1 MILVWCF
8 GDAHAQ
14 FKHHIYR
21 CDDDIAKRIQP
32 TIVKLSILFFSQN
45 FQIFEHIN
53 IAPQLYGC
61 SILNV
66 LDHKNGVLWW
76 FGVVRCGTVLSVGS
90 LDCEPSFIVPTQRNI
105 IVFIFLLLPWMF
117 LFALMWVR
125 WPSAFWQRFWLE
137 HFMLNTN
144 ILTIAQ
150 QTWAEIKLF
159 RMKYHYG
166 GNDDK
171 KKSDAIH
178 FDDAVFNEMFVFIY
192 SVWFWLFDLV
202 HHHGLWIKMVII
214 TFCDWILAYSSDGC
228 GFTLK
233 IQQKTALN

>member
-1 MILVWCF
+1 MWWWHCEKNSANDSETF
-8 GDAHAQ
+8 
-14 FKHHIYR
+14 Y
-21 CDDDIAKRIQP
+21 
-32 TIVKLSILFFSQN
+32 FF
-45 FQIFEHIN
+45 FLTKFPN
-53 IAPQLYGC
+53 IWTPQLYGC

-76 FGVVRCGTVLSVGS
+76 FGLVWCGVVRYCLVGW
-90 LDCEPSFIVPTQRNI
+90 FIGLWAQFYCADTKKHYR
-105 IVFIFLLLPWMF
+105 FIFLLLPRMF

-125 WPSAFWQRFWLE
+125 WPSAFWQRFWCE

-150 QTWAEIKLF
+150 QTWAKIKLF
-159 RMKYHYG
+159 RMEYRYG

-171 KKSDAIH
+171 TKSDAIH

-214 TFCDWILAYSSDGC
+214 TFCDWIVAYSSDGC